1 MKPLSYIII
10 ATIVLLATACRH
22 QTPQER
28 QTGEFSHADSLLM
41 KAQKSGSLNQ
51 MLDLVDH
58 LQQSGELSD
67 LRADYYRG
75 YYHWQKGS
83 TSKAEEYCR
92 SIMAGDHAARDDRWS
107 YVMAGSTLA
116 NICFDKRDFEGTIRI
131 VLPLLQMMDSL
142 NFGSLDR
149 HIELHTLLGH
159 CNLATNQ
166 PQLAHDNFEKA
177 YDLMRQNMA
186 ADTTGTAL
194 HTAFATIGQIQ
205 NNYIN
210 LQKFA
215 DAEVWVAR
223 EDSLMPLYQDYSYP
237 GAPFYSET
245 LRGSAVLNRAMTL
258 LGLGRKEEA
267 KQAYSEFMENSFSST
282 DVGRINASD
291 YLMFDHRYAEAAD
304 NYEVADRVI
313 RSNDYELSLDLIKT
327 LLMPKLRANIYA
339 GRKETAL
346 TTARQIAEVF
356 DSAYNRH
363 LTDQTAELATIYDTQ
378 GKERQIAEQQAA
390 LSQQRL
396 IGLAVALVLITL
408 FFIIY
413 TLYRRRV
420 ARRMAEMKAAQE
432 RIESELRIARDI
444 QMSMLPSEFPHRE
457 GLDMYASMTP
467 AKEVG
472 GDLYGYVLNGDK
484 LYFALG
490 DVSGKGVPASL
501 FMAQATRL
509 FRTLATQGMM
519 PAEICTRMNNALS
532 GEDNKSSMFVTMF
545 LGLVDLTTGH
555 LNFCNAGHNP
565 PVLGDDFIDMQ
576 PNAPIGI
583 IPGLEFEGEEL
594 ESIKD
599 RTLFIYTDGLN
610 EAENRLQEQFGDDR
624 LLDILRQN
632 HAASPRQL
640 IEILTSEIEHHRDGA
655 EPNDDLTMMCL
666 RVG

>member
-1 MKPLSYIII
+1 MKPVRYIII
-10 ATIVLLATACRH
+10 AMIALLAAACQH
-22 QTPQER
+22 QPAKER
-28 QTGEFSHADSLLM
+28 QLGEFAHADSLLM

-51 MLDLVDH
+51 MLDLVDN

-75 YYHWQKGS
+75 YYYWQKGS
-83 TSKAEEYCR
+83 KAKAEEYCR
-92 SIMAGDHAARDDRWS
+92 RVIADNHTAERDRWS
-107 YVMAGSTLA
+107 YVMASSALA

-131 VLPLLQMMDSL
+131 VLPLLNMMDSL
-142 NFGSLDR
+142 NFGSLDS
-149 HIELHTLLGH
+149 HIELHTMLGH

-166 PQLAHDNFEKA
+166 PQLAQENFEKA
-177 YDLMRQNMA
+177 YGLMRQNMA
-186 ADTTGTAL
+186 ADTTGAAL

-210 LQKFA
+210 LKKFE

-223 EDSLMPLYQDYSYP
+223 EDSLMPLYKDYAYP

-245 LRGSAVLNRAMTL
+245 LRGSAILNRAMTL

-267 KQAYSEFMENSFSST
+267 NQAYAEFMENSFSST
-282 DVGRINASD
+282 DVGRVNASD

-304 NYEVADRVI
+304 NYELADRVI
-313 RSNDYELSLDLIKT
+313 RSNGYELSLDLIKT

-339 GRKETAL
+339 GRKDAAL

-363 LTDQTAELATIYDTQ
+363 MIDQTAELATIYDTQ
-378 GKERQIAEQQAA
+378 GKERQIAEQQAE
-390 LSQQRL
+390 LSHQRT

-420 ARRMAEMKAAQE
+420 AKRMAEMKAAQE
-432 RIESELRIARDI
+432 RIASELRIARDI
-444 QMSMLPSEFPHRE
+444 QMSMLPNEFPQRE

-472 GDLYGYVLNGDK
+472 GDLYGYVLIGEK

-555 LNFCNAGHNP
+555 LDFCNAGHNP

-576 PNAPIGI
+576 SNAPIGI
-583 IPGLEFEGEEL
+583 IPGLEFVGEES
-594 ESIKD
+594 ETIKG

-610 EAENRLQEQFGDDR
+610 EAENRQQEQFGDDR
-624 LLDILRQN
+624 LLDILR
-632 HAASPRQL
+632 HTRSATPRQM
-640 IEILTSEIEHHRDGA
+640 IETLTTEIEHHRDGA

-666 RVG
+666 RIE